1 MEPSQALKELS
12 IANAP
17 TNAASVPS
25 NRTPRVDTSNSTVIT
40 PDTLSAP
47 TPIKVP
53 PAPVSTATAGMQGVL
68 ESAQGE
74 TDTFLAD
81 LTKSRE
87 TAQTGKNNALEQ
99 YLSTLMAPGEI
110 QQTAQAYAQKGGV
123 DDIQKELDA
132 VNNKILTEQ
141 NALRRRIEA
150 IQKMGGGLASGASA
164 EIENLERESLAKQA
178 DLYVIQMGVQGRF
191 DSAKTVADRAVA
203 AQLEAQKQKQDILG
217 LIYQENKEQFT
228 KAEQREFETKQG
240 DRNRKIEEEAAN
252 KKSMYE
258 LAIQAQMDGAPTS
271 VVEQMLASK
280 TKEEAL
286 AIGGSYLGALDRE
299 AKRASIEASR
309 ASTANI
315 YSQIAERGKKD
326 LPSEEAVQ
334 KAEARRQQQAVAGEA
349 VIGKVSEALSM
360 VNRLSTGFI
369 GGTTVKFPGSP
380 AFNLDK
386 TVETIK
392 ANLGFDRL
400 QQMRENSPTG
410 GALGQ
415 VAVQELVALQS
426 VVANMEVGQ
435 SQDQLT
441 NNLKLVD
448 KHYKTWLGTLGF
460 IVAPDGQVTE
470 IID

>member
-1 MEPSQALKELS
+1 MNPTETAQKDTNPLTGRTRTGGTYDTATRSAL
-12 IANAP
+12 
-17 TNAASVPS
+17 VPS
-25 NRTPRVDTSNSTVIT
+25 NRVDTSGSTVVSPESLQT
-40 PDTLSAP
+40 P

-53 PAPVSTATAGMQGVL
+53 PAPVSTATAGMQGAL
-68 ESAQGE
+68 ESAQTQ
-74 TDTFLAD
+74 TDTYLQD
-81 LTKSRE
+81 LTKATE
-87 TAQTGKNNALEQ
+87 TAQIGKNSALEQ
-99 YLSTLMAPGEI
+99 YLGTLMAPGEVAR
-110 QQTAQAYAQKGGV
+110 TAEAYAQKGGV
-123 DDIQKELDA
+123 DDIQKELD
-132 VNNKILTEQ
+132 VINNKILTEQ
-141 NALRRRIEA
+141 NSLRRRINTL
-150 IQKMGGGLASGASA
+150 QRMGGGLASGAQS
-164 EIENLERESLAKQA
+164 EIENLERESLSKQA

-191 DSAKTVADRAVA
+191 DSAKAIADRAVS
-203 AQLEAQKQKQDILG
+203 AQLEVQQQKQNVLG
-217 LIYQENKEQFT
+217 LIYQENKEMFT
-228 KAEQREFETKQG
+228 KAEQREFETKQA
-240 DRNRKIEEEAAN
+240 DRERKIQEEADN

-286 AIGGSYLGALDRE
+286 AIGGSYIGALDRE
-299 AKRASIEASR
+299 AKRASIS
-309 ASTANI
+309 NI
-315 YSQIAERGKKD
+315 YSQISERNRKTED
-326 LPSEEAVQ
+326 PVQ
-334 KAEARRQQQAVAGEA
+334 LAKAEARRQQQAVAGEA

-369 GGTTVKFPGSP
+369 GGTTVKVPGTP
-380 AFNLDK
+380 AYNLDK

-426 VVANMEVGQ
+426 VVANMETGQ

-441 NNLKLVD
+441 RNLQLVD

-460 IVAPDGQVTE
+460 IVAPDGQVVE
-470 IID
+470 ITD